1 LIIGLTGGIAS
12 GKTTTAKILEKQG
25 AYIIDADQISRKI
38 MKKGEEG
45 WQQVVALFGQEI
57 LDEAQEIKRSQLA
70 EIVFANEDKLKKLE
84 AITHPLILK
93 EIRKQLKKNRER
105 ELIVLEAPLLFEVGI
120 EDYVDQVWV
129 VYVDRQTQLKRLC
142 NRNGLSTEEAIRR
155 IEAQL
160 PLSEKRK
167 RADVVIDNNGS
178 LQDLKENV
186 LKALSN
192 IKVE

>member
-1 LIIGLTGGIAS
+1 MFW
-12 GKTTTAKILEKQG
+12 K
-25 AYIIDADQISRKI
+25 
-38 MKKGEEG
+38 
-45 WQQVVALFGQEI
+45 
-57 LDEAQEIKRSQLA
+57 
-70 EIVFANEDKLKKLE
+70 
-84 AITHPLILK
+84 P
-93 EIRKQLKKNRER
+93 
-105 ELIVLEAPLLFEVGI
+105 PLLFEVGI

-129 VYVDRQTQLKRLC
+129 VYVERQTQLKRLC